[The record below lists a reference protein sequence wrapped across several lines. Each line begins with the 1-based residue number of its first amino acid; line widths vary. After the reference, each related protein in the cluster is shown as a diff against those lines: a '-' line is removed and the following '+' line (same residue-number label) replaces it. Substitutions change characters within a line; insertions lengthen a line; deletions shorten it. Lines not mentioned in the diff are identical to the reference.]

1 MTVFVLWEDSAISPI
16 ARFGPHVFLIA
27 CVASRRGVSRY
38 DLARSEAVDGKPCGG
53 NANVFRELKRE
64 PLWDSVTHVVAV
76 LDTDEIHDRLP
87 GLPSRRKVADAEYE
101 KWSDSVV
108 SEVRKQAPDRGHARL
123 EICLLDRNLETLLSV
138 IGHGVRE
145 LDDALAKNRL
155 HRDKIL
161 QRAAGD
167 DALVARACAEM
178 PSWERLVATV
188 TRLLEPG
195 TS

>member
-1 MTVFVLWEDSAISPI
+1 
-16 ARFGPHVFLIA
+16 
-27 CVASRRGVSRY
+27 
-38 DLARSEAVDGKPCGG
+38 
-53 NANVFRELKRE
+53 
-64 PLWDSVTHVVAV
+64 VVAV

-87 GLPSRRKVADAEYE
+87 GIPSRRRVADAEYE
-101 KWSDSVV
+101 QWSDSVV

-138 IGHGVRE
+138 IEHGVGE
-145 LDDALAKNRL
+145 LDDAIAKSRL

-188 TRLLEPG
+188 ARLLEPG
-195 TS
+195 PR